1 MSFNILIVDD
11 SSVTRAVLKKTILMT
26 EFPVNTIAQATN
38 GFEALEL
45 MKSQSIDIVLTDL
58 NMPEMNGI
66 EMFEHMKEDPHTA
79 DIPLV
84 VISTEAS
91 ASRINELKSQGMRG
105 YIHKPFT
112 AENVRDILS
121 SILGMSTV

>member
-1 MSFNILIVDD
+1 MSFRILIVDD
-11 SSVTRAVLKKTILMT
+11 SSLTRAVLKKTILMT
-26 EFPVNTIAQATN
+26 DFPVESVVQAKN
-38 GFEALEL
+38 GYEALEL
-45 MKSQSIDIVLTDL
+45 MKTQPIDIVLTDL

-66 EMFEHMKEDPHTA
+66 EMFELMKQDSRTA

-91 ASRINELKSQGMRG
+91 AGRINELKAQGMRD

-112 AENVRDILS
+112 AESVRDMLYNV
-121 SILGMSTV
+121 LGSAIA